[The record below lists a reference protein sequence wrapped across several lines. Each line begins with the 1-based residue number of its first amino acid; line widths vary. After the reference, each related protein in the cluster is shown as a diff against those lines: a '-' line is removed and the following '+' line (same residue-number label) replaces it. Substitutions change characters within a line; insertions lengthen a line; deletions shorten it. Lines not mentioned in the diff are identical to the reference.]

1 MTLNK
6 QHADN
11 INQLTKDYLQDE
23 EAFELAGKL
32 ATYVKENCDDLYIN
46 DKVNLI
52 GQTIPLLFNQPS
64 VDSEQMLDGNP
75 LPEVVKAINYV
86 VSDEVF
92 DIFVA
97 ETKIEL
103 TEENKSD
110 IYNFFIAKGNWQS
123 DEYRKQGLATLIEAL
138 LKSYNT
144 L

>member
-1 MTLNK
+1 MIGMTTTSIVKPIGKN
-6 QHADN
+6 QIP
-11 INQLTKDYLQDE
+11 INRVFSLIRTPII
-23 EAFELAGKL
+23 GV
-32 ATYVKENCDDLYIN
+32 YVYDDLYIN

-64 VDSEQMLDGNP
+64 ADSEQMLDGNP

-110 IYNFFIAKGNWQS
+110 IYDFFVAKGNWQS

-138 LKSYNT
+138 RKSYNA